1 MADQQPPQ
9 QEPVPR
15 PMGTQEQ
22 HNDALS
28 SVDPTALTNADENEQ
43 AQYNQFVSRF
53 MLALADPKSKMGDAT
68 LKMMNNMHLTVP
80 QAVGQATANIA
91 YIIVKG
97 ASAHK
102 IQYAP
107 DVLFHAAFECVCVVY
122 VFGLAAGIWNNV
134 PPFKGLQ
141 SDGTYPF
148 DHNEL
153 KILCS
158 AQMQAV
164 RFFGDMELKNG
175 MISNQIR
182 QANMQFWQQQI
193 EREVRTGAV
202 NEDVLK
208 KLASA
213 GVFKGAQNKAQQLQ
227 AQPQQP
233 QQQQQQSQTPQ
244 PQQLATA
251 PNPGTQA
258 QQPMPTAQQPSTDTP
273 PP

>member
-1 MADQQPPQ
+1 MADPNTPQP
-9 QEPVPR
+9 EPIPR

-22 HNDALS
+22 HNDA
-28 SVDPTALTNADENEQ
+28 VAAVNPTAPVDADDNEQ

-68 LKMMNNMHLTVP
+68 LKVMNNMHLTVP

-91 YIIVKG
+91 FIIVKG
-97 ASAHK
+97 AAGHK

-122 VFGLAAGIWNNV
+122 VFGLAAGIWKGV
-134 PPFKGLQ
+134 PPFKGLKP
-141 SDGTYPF
+141 DGSYPF
-148 DHNEL
+148 THDEL
-153 KILCS
+153 KILVS

-175 MISNQIR
+175 MISNQMR
-182 QANMQFWQQQI
+182 KANMQFWQQQI
-193 EREVRTGAV
+193 EREVKTGAV

-213 GVFKGAQNKAQQLQ
+213 GVFKGAQNN

-233 QQQQQQSQTPQ
+233 QPA
-244 PQQLATA
+244 QQLQPGQQP
-251 PNPGTQA
+251 PN
-258 QQPMPTAQQPSTDTP
+258 PMPTAQQPSTDMP